1 LFFYYRPRNS
11 SSFLFSSSS
20 TTTHPAFNVDT
31 KTFNAKPKAF
41 NVDAKAFNVD
51 AKVTENTFDFD
62 AKAFVCSSP
71 QPAFDPFEQS
81 EPNPE
86 ELDDDEQDLSQRFL
100 SSNLLDEEEVITPSK
115 KVQHVTQ
122 STKWHTRKHTTDIKD
137 IWNTA
142 KPKKEKLKPNNPLY
156 SASSRDNNEQ
166 EFDPTLQFY
175 HGSLYD
181 SFTIQDMHRLSLD
194 VTNPSLEE
202 VEAENVA
209 EDMSTLQMMQTIFSD
224 LNEKELVETLERVDY
239 DVDRAIESLLAEK
252 AAITQPIRV
261 TQPQQVPQAQLQD
274 VPKKRQVCR
283 HFLAGECYR
292 KDCWFVHDLQEKVCK
307 FW

>member
-1 LFFYYRPRNS
+1 
-11 SSFLFSSSS
+11 
-20 TTTHPAFNVDT
+20 
-31 KTFNAKPKAF
+31 
-41 NVDAKAFNVD
+41 
-51 AKVTENTFDFD
+51 
-62 AKAFVCSSP
+62 
-71 QPAFDPFEQS
+71 
-81 EPNPE
+81 
-86 ELDDDEQDLSQRFL
+86 
-100 SSNLLDEEEVITPSK
+100 LDEEEVITPSK
-115 KVQHVTQ
+115 NTSTVTKQ
-122 STKWHTRKHTTDIKD
+122 QPTKWHTRKHNADIKD
-137 IWNTA
+137 IWNTSS
-142 KPKKEKLKPNNPLY
+142 KPKKEKKSNNALY
-156 SASSRDNNEQ
+156 PSNSRDSDEQ

-181 SFTIQDMHRLSLD
+181 SYTIQDIHRLSLE

-202 VEAENVA
+202 AEAENVA

-239 DVDRAIESLLAEK
+239 DVDRAIELLLAEK
-252 AAITQPIRV
+252 AAVQPIRV
-261 TQPQQVPQAQLQD
+261 AQPPQVPQAQLQD